1 MADLRT
7 LKTSISLMEH
17 RDALELILEMRKR
30 RRNFQKP
37 KPKKKAARPR
47 KTVQKLDEKQILE
60 LLAALED

>member
-1 MADLRT
+1 
-7 LKTSISLMEH
+7 MEH